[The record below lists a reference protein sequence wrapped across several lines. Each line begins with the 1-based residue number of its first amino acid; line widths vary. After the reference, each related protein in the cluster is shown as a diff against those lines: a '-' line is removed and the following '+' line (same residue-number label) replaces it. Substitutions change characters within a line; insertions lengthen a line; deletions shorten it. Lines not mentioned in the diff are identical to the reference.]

1 MNNINIKR
9 LFIKNL
15 KLFYIIYII
24 MNGLN
29 ELNNF
34 NELNELNNVNQS
46 NQLNKD
52 IIYEENTDVDSEEI
66 EDELMEDM
74 NLELEDSKPDKTF
87 GLDMDLSKYCNMNTL
102 FILLAVI
109 ALIYFVFKD
118 KIHSLLNMNSSPNLC
133 P

>member
-1 MNNINIKR
+1 MNS
-9 LFIKNL
+9 
-15 KLFYIIYII
+15 
-24 MNGLN
+24 LN

-46 NQLNKD
+46 NED
-52 IIYEENTDVDSEEI
+52 IIYEENTDIDSEEI
-66 EDELMEDM
+66 EDELMEDI
-74 NLELEDSKPDKTF
+74 NLELEDSKPNKTF
-87 GLDMDLSKYCNMNTL
+87 GLDIDVNKYCNMNTL

-118 KIHSLLNMNSSPNLC
+118 KIHSLLNISSSRNLC

>member
-24 MNGLN
+24 MNSLN

-46 NQLNKD
+46 NED
-52 IIYEENTDVDSEEI
+52 IIYEENTDIDSEEI
-66 EDELMEDM
+66 EDELMEDI
-74 NLELEDSKPDKTF
+74 NLELEDSKPNKTF
-87 GLDMDLSKYCNMNTL
+87 GLDIDVNKYCNMNTL

-118 KIHSLLNMNSSPNLC
+118 KIHSLLNISSSRNLC